1 MFTSKKDGQIETLEK
16 QIQVLNKKIASLEKS
31 WLECRKESE
40 KKDAEILDIKTE
52 RSEMQEYYSTEN
64 ARLRRMI
71 KSEKERRINNQNAN
85 KRKIK
90 KLTKTLEA

>member
-1 MFTSKKDGQIETLEK
+1 MFTSKKEIQIEALEN
-16 QIQVLNKKIASLEKS
+16 QIQVLNKKLASLEKS

-52 RSEMQEYYSTEN
+52 RNEMQEYYSTEN

>member
-1 MFTSKKDGQIETLEK
+1 MFTSKKEIQIEALEN
-16 QIQVLNKKIASLEKS
+16 QIQLLNKKIASLEVS

-52 RSEMQEYYSTEN
+52 RSEMQEYYSNEN